1 MLGTKTSYH
10 RHKGVS
16 VGWVNSFW
24 LSKLLYFGWVRWNF
38 VTTGRSERRWVGTP
52 GRRCRCSG
60 RRRRFA
66 PPPAPAA
73 ATAARHALPPSLTA
87 PSFHKISF
95 YSAKIKQFTQPTETP
110 LCLWYDVFLP
120 TLPQINDPPYT
131 FRNKLI
137 KLTKLL
143 LLWNHLKISLFWDKI
158 PVLLQSLKLGPT
170 GLAV

>member
-24 LSKLLYFGWVRWNF
+24 LSKLLYFGWVKWNF

-66 PPPAPAA
+66 PPPASAA
-73 ATAARHALPPSLTA
+73 ATAACRAHEPFYTWHHPLRRPPSLTA
-87 PSFHKISF
+87 PVC
-95 YSAKIKQFTQPTETP
+95 AKSHFTQPKKAIYSTKTDLLSQLKP
-110 LCLWYDVFLP
+110 LYAYDMTFLC
-120 TLPQINDPPYT
+120 
-131 FRNKLI
+131 RRS
-137 KLTKLL
+137 
-143 LLWNHLKISLFWDKI
+143 SLFLNFMFHTLWRE
-158 PVLLQSLKLGPT
+158 PNRCQ
-170 GLAV
+170 